1 MNYSE
6 AIIKHI
12 HRRKV
17 NNFIVLSS
25 STELQIFGSSSTKT
39 NGDSIG
45 GNYVVT
51 TQQKQVETIL

>member
-6 AIIKHI
+6 TIIKHI

-39 NGDSIG
+39 NGVSIG

-51 TQQKQVETIL
+51 TR

>member
-17 NNFIVLSS
+17 NNCIVISS

-39 NGDSIG
+39 NGVSIG

-51 TQQKQVETIL
+51 TQ